1 MLSEFNQDGWT
12 TLVKNSVD
20 VKVSAKYAAEFSAG
34 VSFEHSEETSEA
46 QTYNK
51 ATNNQSS

>member
-1 MLSEFNQDGWT
+1 MLSEFTQDGWT